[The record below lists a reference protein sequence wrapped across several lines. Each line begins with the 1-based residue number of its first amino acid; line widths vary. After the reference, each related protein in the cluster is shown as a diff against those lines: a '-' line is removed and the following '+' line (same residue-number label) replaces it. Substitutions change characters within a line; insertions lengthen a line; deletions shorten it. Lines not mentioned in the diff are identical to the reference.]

1 MDGDG
6 CFHISI
12 CTSKSSKGGYI
23 CRLHFTVSQHSR
35 DLPLLNSFMNY
46 LGCGRLCKS
55 STRAAAVEFVV
66 TKLSDLDSKII
77 PFFKKYP
84 LHGKKRLDF
93 EDFCEIAALMKDKAH
108 LTEIGLDKIREIKAR
123 KSGR

>member
-1 MDGDG
+1 VDGDG

-84 LHGKKRLDF
+84 LPPPAVLQGGMVKKDSTLRISVKLQ
-93 EDFCEIAALMKDKAH
+93 
-108 LTEIGLDKIREIKAR
+108 R
-123 KSGR
+123 

>member
-1 MDGDG
+1 
-6 CFHISI
+6 
-12 CTSKSSKGGYI
+12 
-23 CRLHFTVSQHSR
+23 
-35 DLPLLNSFMNY
+35 
-46 LGCGRLCKS
+46 
-55 STRAAAVEFVV
+55 
-66 TKLSDLDSKII
+66 LSDLDSKII